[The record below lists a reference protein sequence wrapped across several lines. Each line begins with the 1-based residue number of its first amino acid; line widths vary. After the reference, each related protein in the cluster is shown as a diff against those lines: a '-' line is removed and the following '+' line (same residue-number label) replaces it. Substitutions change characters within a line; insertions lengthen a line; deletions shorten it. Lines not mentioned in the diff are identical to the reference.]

1 MNNLKSTPVKALIA
15 LVLIVIVN
23 IIGQSFYGRFDMT
36 KDKRYTLSEAS
47 KNTVSE
53 VNSPLVIDVFL
64 EGDFPSEFRRL
75 QTETKQLLEEFNN
88 YNDEIIFNFV
98 NPIEDEATR
107 DANIQSLVSRGMQ
120 PRQLNVQKNGKTS
133 QELIFPWALASYNNN
148 TVIINLI
155 KNKIGVSTEE
165 LVSNS
170 VQQLEYAFAD
180 GFNKLVSSRSK
191 KIAILKGNGQLDD
204 VYMADFLTTIK
215 DYYFIAPFTLD
226 SVASN
231 PKSTLKTLNNYDLI
245 LSAQPSQPFSEE
257 EKYVLDQYT
266 MNGGKSIW
274 LTDGVFMDKDSL
286 LNDTGKGVALPKD
299 LNLNDFFFKYGVR
312 INNTIVKDMY
322 SAPIALAIGEGS
334 QAQIQP
340 IQWQYSPLAAGNPTH
355 PITKNINLI
364 KFDFASPID
373 TLKNSLKQTVI
384 IQSSKLTGIDGV
396 PKIIDLAEVTKTA
409 NPQLFNKGVQ
419 NLGVLIE
426 GEFTSVYNN
435 RVKPLDLQNNLDK
448 SVATKM
454 IVISDGDVIKND
466 VVKGKPQELGFDR
479 WTGQSFG
486 NKEVL
491 VNAVNYLLD
500 NSGLINIRN
509 REIKLAYLN
518 PEKIEAEKGKWQ
530 SLNILLPLV
539 LLGIFG
545 FGFAYFRRKKYSK

>member
-1 MNNLKSTPVKALIA
+1 MNKLKSTPVKALMA
-15 LVLIVIVN
+15 LVLIVIIN
-23 IIGQSFYGRFDMT
+23 IIGNSIYSRFDLT

-47 KNTVSE
+47 KLTVSE

-75 QTETKQLLEEFNN
+75 QTETRQLLEEFNN
-88 YNDEIIFNFV
+88 FNDEIIFNFI
-98 NPIEDEATR
+98 NPLKDESTR
-107 DANIQSLVSRGMQ
+107 DANIQSLIARGMQ

-148 TVIINLI
+148 TVTINLI
-155 KNKIGVSTEE
+155 KNKVGVATDQ
-165 LVSNS
+165 LISNS

-180 GFNKLVSSRSK
+180 GFNKLVSARSK

-204 VYMADFLTTIK
+204 IYMADFLRTIK

-226 SVASN
+226 SVATN
-231 PKSTLKTLNNYDLI
+231 PQSTLKSLNNYDLI

-266 MNGGKSIW
+266 MQGGKSIW

-286 LNDTGKGVALPKD
+286 LNSAGQGVAIPKD
-299 LNLNDFFFKYGVR
+299 LNLNDFFFKYGIR
-312 INNTIVKDMY
+312 INKTIVKDMY

-334 QAQIQP
+334 QSQIQP
-340 IQWQYSPLAAGNPTH
+340 IQWQYSPLAAGNPDH

-373 TLKNSLKQTVI
+373 TLKNTLKQTII

-396 PKIIDLAEVTKTA
+396 PKIIDLAEVTKSA
-409 NPQLFNKGVQ
+409 DPKLFNKGVQ

-426 GEFTSVYNN
+426 GEFTSVYQN
-435 RVKPLDLQNNLDK
+435 RVKPLNLNEDLTK
-448 SVATKM
+448 SVTTKM

-491 VNAVNYLLD
+491 VNGVNYLLD

-509 REIKLAYLN
+509 RELKLAYLN
-518 PEKIEAEKGKWQ
+518 PDKIEAEKSKWQ
-530 SLNILLPLV
+530 ALNIILPLV
-539 LLGIFG
+539 LLALFG
-545 FGFAYFRRKKYSK
+545 FTFGYLRRKKYSK